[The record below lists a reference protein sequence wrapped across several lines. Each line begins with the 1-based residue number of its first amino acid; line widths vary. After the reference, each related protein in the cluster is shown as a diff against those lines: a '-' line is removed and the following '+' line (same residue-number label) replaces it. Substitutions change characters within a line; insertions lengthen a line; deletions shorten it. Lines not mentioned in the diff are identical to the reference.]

1 MSRGL
6 GPLQRRVLK
15 VLYEEGGDEGLRV
28 AGWDKLEA
36 KPDVP

>member
-1 MSRGL
+1 VSRGL

-15 VLYEEGGDEGLRV
+15 APYEEGDDEGLRG

>member
-15 VLYEEGGDEGLRV
+15 APYEEGGDEGLQV

-36 KPDVP
+36 KLDVP